1 MAERDEL
8 GDITDQGP
16 WEREDEDSSDEAARD
31 GEDENVDEDGPLEPE
46 IETFPVPGTDP
57 I

>member
-16 WEREDEDSSDEAARD
+16 WEREDEGTTDSPPPDDELPPAA
-31 GEDENVDEDGPLEPE
+31 GS
-46 IETFPVPGTDP
+46 ET
-57 I
+57 

>member
-16 WEREDEDSSDEAARD
+16 WERDDERS
-31 GEDENVDEDGPLEPE
+31 EPE
-46 IETFPVPGTDP
+46 PEEEEESESTPA
-57 I
+57 

>member
-16 WEREDEDSSDEAARD
+16 WEREDEGTPDPPP
-31 GEDENVDEDGPLEPE
+31 EDELPPAAES
-46 IETFPVPGTDP
+46 
-57 I
+57 